1 MEENRLIQGRPN
13 RRDFAMLL
21 VLSVRLASTI
31 HYYLQACAPT
41 NILLRRL
48 RARGGLKSA
57 IPAGLLLVPTYL
69 FAAAIATAV
78 IADGGP
84 DWLNLVVLTCIWNA
98 IKFACI
104 ASLVP
109 IRKMWRYLCT
119 VQVSVVSGMN
129 DGAMPAGGR
138 GTEGDTT

>member
-1 MEENRLIQGRPN
+1 
-13 RRDFAMLL
+13 MLL
-21 VLSVRLASTI
+21 MLSVRLAATI
-31 HYYLQACAPT
+31 HSHLQAFAPT

-48 RARGGLKSA
+48 RTRGGLKWA
-57 IPAGLLLVPTYL
+57 IPAALLIVPAYL
-69 FAAAIATAV
+69 FAAAITTAV
-78 IADGGP
+78 IDDSGP
-84 DWLNLVVLTCIWNA
+84 GWLNLVVLTCIWNA

-129 DGAMPAGGR
+129 DGAMPVGGR